1 MRRAIIMAIL
11 ALAACDAV
19 ELDTV
24 SLPVSQHRSAES
36 FDIAVSRVL
45 PEAAARCRALD
56 PSRSCDF
63 QIVVDDRPGRAPNAF
78 QSLGADGDPVLTF
91 TAALIAG
98 ARNPDE
104 IALIVAHEAAHH
116 IDGHLAQVNRKV
128 ALALGQDD
136 PPSPALGAAQDAVPP
151 AGAWSDVHASLR
163 AFELA
168 ADARAAE
175 IVTATGFDAM
185 NGAEIFLR
193 LPAPPAH
200 ATASHP
206 ANAERVRAVRRARSR
221 EIDVGQF
228 CFAC

>member
-11 ALAACDAV
+11 ALAACDAG
-19 ELDTV
+19 DMDAV

-136 PPSPALGAAQDAVPP
+136 PPGPALGAAKRTANSWREWTRNGAQERAGAQDTARKLYICTRHQAVP
-151 AGAWSDVHASLR
+151 R
-163 AFELA
+163 
-168 ADARAAE
+168 
-175 IVTATGFDAM
+175 
-185 NGAEIFLR
+185 
-193 LPAPPAH
+193 
-200 ATASHP
+200 
-206 ANAERVRAVRRARSR
+206 
-221 EIDVGQF
+221 
-228 CFAC
+228 